1 MTILFLHGWQSTPGG
16 IKPTY
21 LKNHGHSVFNPKLPD
36 DDFDEAVHRS
46 SPTLARCFFLAKLL
60 SRWELD

>member
-21 LKNHGHSVFNPKLPD
+21 LKNHGHEVLNPALPD
-36 DDFDEAVHRS
+36 ADFG
-46 SPTLARCFFLAKLL
+46 
-60 SRWELD
+60 

>member
-21 LKNHGHSVFNPKLPD
+21 LKNHGHTVFNPKLPD
-36 DDFDEAVHRS
+36 DDLQVLGSAM
-46 SPTLARCFFLAKLL
+46 PTIPSGNMGVARRV
-60 SRWELD
+60 SGE